1 MGQSG
6 QLSVLNVG
14 DRLEKVE
21 APGQVWVVTQL
32 LKPTDQPPHAVIV
45 FETNHSE
52 TRMLATSI
60 LCDKRWYRRLLVTSQ
75 DA

>member
-1 MGQSG
+1 MRWVQ
-6 QLSVLNVG
+6 QVALQVG
-14 DRLEKVE
+14 DKLVKVD

-32 LKPTDQPPHAVIV
+32 LKPTDQQPHAVIV

-52 TRMLATSI
+52 TRMLAVSI

-75 DA
+75 GA